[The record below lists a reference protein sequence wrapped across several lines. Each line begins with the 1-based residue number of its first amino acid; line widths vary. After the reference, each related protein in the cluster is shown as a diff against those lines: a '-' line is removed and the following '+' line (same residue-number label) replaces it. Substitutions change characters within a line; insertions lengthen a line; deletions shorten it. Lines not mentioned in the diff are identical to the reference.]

1 MKALGR
7 NAVLFILLFAS
18 ARASAQC
25 GTPMAVSYDTTVA
38 GSGSDF
44 YTLSFPKFDP
54 AVGSLTDVNIDA
66 KVTLRFGYQLENTS
80 LSTITNYKL
89 KLDFYDDITSDALMS
104 PLSNQKTVIYGPFTF
119 AGSDGV
125 SGSGTDYRSQALTHV
140 MNQQQMGATVY
151 NTADYMGNGPVN
163 FDLSTASYPTIMG
176 SAVVS
181 YIGTV
186 QDEVNFKI
194 TYNYCPS
201 GVLATDI
208 TSFTANRL
216 ADGNIDIKWNSQN
229 EKTNRKYELQ
239 KSTDGRVYRGV
250 AEFAAQT
257 GTSETGA
264 YRYSY
269 QVQPDENNKTLLFRL
284 KLADEDRNPKFS
296 AIRAVK
302 ITSAAAT
309 QPSLYPN
316 PAKGTTTL
324 QFNTKNRGNW
334 EVEVLTISGQ
344 VAKRYFFNNALLAKL
359 NTTNELH
366 RGLYMVR
373 STNKTTQEQFIQ
385 RLLVQ

>member
-1 MKALGR
+1 
-7 NAVLFILLFAS
+7 
-18 ARASAQC
+18 
-25 GTPMAVSYDTTVA
+25 
-38 GSGSDF
+38 
-44 YTLSFPKFDP
+44 
-54 AVGSLTDVNIDA
+54 
-66 KVTLRFGYQLENTS
+66 
-80 LSTITNYKL
+80 
-89 KLDFYDDITSDALMS
+89 
-104 PLSNQKTVIYGPFTF
+104 
-119 AGSDGV
+119 
-125 SGSGTDYRSQALTHV
+125 ALTHV

-284 KLADEDRNPKFS
+284 K
-296 AIRAVK
+296 
-302 ITSAAAT
+302 
-309 QPSLYPN
+309 
-316 PAKGTTTL
+316 
-324 QFNTKNRGNW
+324 
-334 EVEVLTISGQ
+334 
-344 VAKRYFFNNALLAKL
+344 
-359 NTTNELH
+359 
-366 RGLYMVR
+366 
-373 STNKTTQEQFIQ
+373 
-385 RLLVQ
+385 